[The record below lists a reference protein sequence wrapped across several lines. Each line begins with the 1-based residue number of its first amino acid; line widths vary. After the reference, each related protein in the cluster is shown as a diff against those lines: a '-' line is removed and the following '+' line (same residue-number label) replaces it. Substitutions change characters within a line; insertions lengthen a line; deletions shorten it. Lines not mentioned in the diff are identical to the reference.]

1 MMMMMKMKLP
11 PCLLIDQVDPHRIL
25 FRVEV
30 VKGVIFIPANNFE
43 MTSIYL
49 KILASYSQRVFSHL
63 SRSVSNSCTPCSM
76 MERLESSQATFI
88 RARSTSDFGLT
99 IVSRASSDDQNH
111 DDRKEEQSQI

>member
-1 MMMMMKMKLP
+1 MMMKMKLP

-43 MTSIYL
+43 MTSIYF
-49 KILASYSQRVFSHL
+49 KILASYSQKEFSHL

-99 IVSRASSDDQNH
+99 IVSRASSDDRNH
-111 DDRKEEQSQI
+111 DNRNEKQS

>member
-1 MMMMMKMKLP
+1 MMMMMMKLP
-11 PCLLIDQVDPHRIL
+11 PCLLIDQVDPHRVL

-43 MTSIYL
+43 MTSIYF

-111 DDRKEEQSQI
+111 YDRKEEQSQI